1 VTKEENR
8 DGIKKTER
16 ERDREE
22 NQVSRISDLAR

>member
-16 ERDREE
+16 EREREIE
-22 NQVSRISDLAR
+22 KRIRLAGDLI

>member
-16 ERDREE
+16 EREIE
-22 NQVSRISDLAR
+22 KRIRLAGDLI